1 MAVVNGDR
9 NNVSRAT
16 VPAPRTFVVDAP
28 EVILHYLSDSIV
40 AVK

>member
-16 VPAPRTFVVDAP
+16 VPAPRTFVVALLRSFY
-28 EVILHYLSDSIV
+28 IIFLIV
-40 AVK
+40 L